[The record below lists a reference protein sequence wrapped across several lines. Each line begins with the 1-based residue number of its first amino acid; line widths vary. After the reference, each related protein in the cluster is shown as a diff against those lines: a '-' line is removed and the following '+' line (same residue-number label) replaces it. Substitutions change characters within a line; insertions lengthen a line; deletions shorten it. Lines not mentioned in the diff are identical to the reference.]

1 MRTLHDPPSDLNKDV
16 IAMISPGSPLPG
28 KLNANLRLTIL
39 LIMAAVGMVLVT
51 ACANVV
57 SLQLARA
64 TTRQ

>member
-1 MRTLHDPPSDLNKDV
+1 
-16 IAMISPGSPLPG
+16 MISPGSPLPG

-39 LIMAAVGMVLVT
+39 LIMAAVGMVLVI